1 MNRLKNF
8 FRSLFAF
15 MVLSS
20 RKQKIAMGPEEDYE
34 RWLGI

>member
-1 MNRLKNF
+1 MNRLKNII
-8 FRSLFAF
+8 RSILAF
-15 MVLSS
+15 MLIGS